1 MMLEKNTG
9 TSSFPIQELL
19 DQLDAKNLNELSTN
33 FDNFLSKVYSL
44 LVLFLSNDL
53 TPQQRQIWFELSM
66 QHPKT
71 LSGLEIAGAIGA
83 SKISK
88 GIYQSIR
95 VLEERNLIRIHTP
108 HPRAFAIQA
117 NESHSMS
124 ALLIELCKYYGT
136 F

>member
-1 MMLEKNTG
+1 MLEKNTD
-9 TSSFPIQELL
+9 FPIQELL
-19 DQLDAKNLNELSTN
+19 DSLDAKNLQELSTS
-33 FDNFLSKVYSL
+33 FDNFLSKVYGL

-71 LSGLEIAGAIGA
+71 LSGLEIAQNIGA

-95 VLEERNLIRIHTP
+95 ALDEKNLIRIHTP
-108 HPRAFAIQA
+108 HPKAFAIQA

-124 ALLIELCKYYGT
+124 ALLIELCKYYGS